1 METEFVMTEVR
12 QRIYSIRG
20 SQVMLDSDL
29 AQLYQVATKALKRAV
44 RRNIQRF
51 PDDFMFEL
59 TDNELKSLRCQIGTS
74 SVDKFEVRGGARY
87 APFAFSES
95 GIAMLSSVLNSE
107 RAVQINIEIM
117 RLFIQLRSA
126 SRVDLELTKR
136 VKSLEDRMTQ
146 VEARV
151 TSMPVFERQHF
162 LFDSSKNTNELA

>member
-1 METEFVMTEVR
+1 
-12 QRIYSIRG
+12 
-20 SQVMLDSDL
+20 
-29 AQLYQVATKALKRAV
+29 
-44 RRNIQRF
+44 
-51 PDDFMFEL
+51 
-59 TDNELKSLRCQIGTS
+59 
-74 SVDKFEVRGGARY
+74 VDKFEVRGGARY